1 MRSTSVNARE
11 EFVNRVF
18 NATINI
24 RRCVVLKTRPAELAP
39 FMFLGHAL
47 KLVSCLDKLEP
58 TPAGRSKKRE
68 ASAHRCIY
76 TRHGLETFFVL
87 RTITYSI
94 AWASYSRGIRT
105 CCCQGALSC
114 NGASCASSDAS
125 MQQPCHRSM
134 RLYETR
140 SMLGPHRIA
149 TRPTS
154 RRAC

>member
-1 MRSTSVNARE
+1 MVFAARLDNETVVAQGPRVRWTLALVRSTSVNARE

-24 RRCVVLKTRPAELAP
+24 RRCVVLKTRPAKLAP

-87 RTITYSI
+87 RTI
-94 AWASYSRGIRT
+94 
-105 CCCQGALSC
+105 
-114 NGASCASSDAS
+114 
-125 MQQPCHRSM
+125 
-134 RLYETR
+134 
-140 SMLGPHRIA
+140 
-149 TRPTS
+149 
-154 RRAC
+154 